1 MSSQMSSMV
10 SDASDKPSTTNTQA
24 EVEEKVTKKAEKL
37 TKEELEKEVEIVLE
51 ETETITTF
59 KLFGQAAQEG
69 KFYRQIISKTL
80 KLQKRKTLKL

>member
-1 MSSQMSSMV
+1 MMSSQMSSMV

-24 EVEEKVTKKAEKL
+24 EVEEKVTKKAENL

-69 KFYRQIISKTL
+69 TFYENLSIL
-80 KLQKRKTLKL
+80 